1 MNGVEQATPLPTGTV
16 EATSAE
22 ANHHRGD
29 VWIAAG
35 CTYPVGTVWWLYETG
50 TWSGGFV
57 RSIDR
62 AVSRDV
68 ALRVPAIGVERV

>member
-22 ANHHRGD
+22 ANHSRGD

-35 CTYPVGTVWWLYETG
+35 CTYPVGTVWWLYATG
-50 TWSGGFV
+50 EWAGGFV